1 MQHNPLLLI
10 YDDNCPLCTWYSA
23 QFVRRRLLDAK
34 RSVPF
39 STLSPE
45 LMKKIDI
52 ARARNEIPLINTST
66 NQVQYGIDALLTLLA
81 CRLPLVATIGHW
93 KPVHWF
99 LRKLYK
105 FISYNRQLIVAQRC
119 SSGFDC
125 APDLNVR
132 YRLLFMLVFL
142 AFTTWMLVPVHTFL
156 IKQLPGFTLS
166 ATSVLLAHFAVL
178 AINLILF
185 IKLGWKRG
193 LEFLAQAN
201 MLALI
206 AVLLTLP
213 LLLAGQFTLL
223 PLWITV
229 PYLSLLAV
237 IIFREYVRRMHY
249 AGILPGMN
257 WIAGINLAS
266 MTSFVLY
273 LFT

>member
-1 MQHNPLLLI
+1 MKFKSIQFSVVALAGASVLAVVAALVLYALFAGGRTQTLVQERTQALLEKVI
-10 YDDNCPLCTWYSA
+10 NE
-23 QFVRRRLLDAK
+23 RLVAL
-34 RSVPF
+34 
-39 STLSPE
+39 
-45 LMKKIDI
+45 
-52 ARARNEIPLINTST
+52 ARAQASQIQRELEYPLT
-66 NQVQYGIDALLTLLA
+66 VVKG
-81 CRLPLVATIGHW
+81 
-93 KPVHWF
+93 
-99 LRKLYK
+99 
-105 FISYNRQLIVAQRC
+105 
-119 SSGFDC
+119 
-125 APDLNVR
+125 
-132 YRLLFMLVFL
+132 
-142 AFTTWMLVPVHTFL
+142 
-156 IKQLPGFTLS
+156 
-166 ATSVLLAHFAVL
+166 
-178 AINLILF
+178 
-185 IKLGWKRG
+185 
-193 LEFLAQAN
+193 LAQAN